1 MSLEKTPYQEGP
13 DSTFRHMD
21 KDYQLDPLL
30 VDAAKLPVKQVHT
43 NKLEWNLRF
52 GEPDPIRLKEADTRY
67 PIIITEEPR
76 FGWVILDG
84 FHRFCKLIEQKRT
97 TCSVRIIPREWLK
110 RYRVSLESDSPIT
123 VGRATLDQAKAFL
136 EPLGISYNLP
146 QMGAINYS
154 NVPHQYTFA
163 YQNEQPVGILIT
175 TTLHNDYVALVTYPD
190 ADYKLVGTVLLNSL
204 RVTSVLARTDDS
216 PLNLLLEY
224 AGYRL
229 AERLVKFNLYRKAF
243 PANQMLS
250 IQ

>member
-1 MSLEKTPYQEGP
+1 MTPYQEGP

-21 KDYQLDPLL
+21 RDYQLDPLL
-30 VDAAKLPVKQVHT
+30 ADAAKLPVKQVHT
-43 NKLEWNLRF
+43 NKLEWNLRY
-52 GEPDPIRLKEADTRY
+52 GEPDPIRLKNADTRY

-110 RYRVSLESDSPIT
+110 RYRVSLESDSPVT
-123 VGRATLDQAKAFL
+123 VGRATLDQAQSFL
-136 EPLGISYNLP
+136 AALGISYSLP
-146 QMGAINYS
+146 AMGAINYS
-154 NVPHQYTFA
+154 DVPHQYTFA

-175 TTLHNDYVALVTYPD
+175 TTLHNDFVGLSTNPEV
-190 ADYKLVGTVLLNSL
+190 DYFTVGSVLLNSV
-204 RVTSVLARTDDS
+204 RVGQVLARVEDET
-216 PLNLLLEY
+216 LNGLLKH

-229 AERLVKFNLYRKAF
+229 TEPLVKFNLYRKYHSASQF
-243 PANQMLS
+243 LS

>member
-1 MSLEKTPYQEGP
+1 MTPYQEGP

-21 KDYQLDPLL
+21 NDYQLDPLL
-30 VDAAKLPVKQVHT
+30 TDAAKLPVKQVHT
-43 NKLEWNLRF
+43 KKLEWNLRF

-97 TCSVRIIPREWLK
+97 TCSVRIVPREWLK
-110 RYRVSLESDSPIT
+110 RYRISVESLSPIT
-123 VGRATLDQAKAFL
+123 VGKTTLDQVQSFL
-136 EPLGISYNLP
+136 EPLGVSYAIPPL
-146 QMGAINYS
+146 GAINYS

-175 TTLHNDYVALVTYPD
+175 TTLHNDFVSLVVNPE
-190 ADYKLVGTVLLNSL
+190 ADYYEVGSTLLNSV
-204 RVTSVLARTDDS
+204 RVNQVLVRTEDEALAGL
-216 PLNLLLEY
+216 LNH

-229 AERLVKFNLYRKAF
+229 ADRLVKFNLYRKVF
-243 PANQMLS
+243 PASQFLS

>member
-1 MSLEKTPYQEGP
+1 MTLEKPPYQEGP

-30 VDAAKLPVKQVHT
+30 ADAAKLPVKQVHT
-43 NKLEWNLRF
+43 NQLEWNLRF

-110 RYRVSLESDSPIT
+110 RYRVSLENDSPIT

-136 EPLGISYNLP
+136 EPLGIIYNLP

-154 NVPHQYTFA
+154 DVPHQYTFA
-163 YQNEQPVGILIT
+163 YQQEQPVGLLIT
-175 TTLHNDYVALVTYPD
+175 TTVHNDFVSLNVNPE
-190 ADYKLVGTVLLNSL
+190 ADYIHVGSRLLNSV
-204 RVTSVLARTDDS
+204 RVNQVLVRTEDEA
-216 PLNLLLEY
+216 LNSLLKY

-229 AERLVKFNLYRKAF
+229 AESLVKFNLYRKVF
-243 PANQMLS
+243 PASEFLS

>member
-1 MSLEKTPYQEGP
+1 MSQYKEGP
-13 DSTFRHMD
+13 ESTFQHLG
-21 KDYQLDPLL
+21 KIYQLDPLL
-30 VDAAKLPVKQVHT
+30 EDVTKLPVKQVHT
-43 NKLEWNLRF
+43 KKLLWNLQH
-52 GEPDPIRLKEADTRY
+52 GTPDPVRLKNADTKY
-67 PIIITEEPR
+67 PIIITDDPKY
-76 FGWVILDG
+76 GLVILDG
-84 FHRFCKLIEQKRT
+84 FHRFCKQVEQNKT
-97 TCSVRIIPREWLK
+97 TVSVKIVPIQWLE
-110 RYRVSLESDSPIT
+110 RYQLSLESFSPIT
-123 VGRATLDQAKAFL
+123 VGQTTVNKAQDFL
-136 EPLGISYNLP
+136 EALGVHYSLP
-146 QMGAINYS
+146 ALGAINYS